1 MKTQVHID
9 ADLLAFKASAA
20 AEKRFVK
27 VFDSSGK
34 SIGEYKTRTEFKATV
49 PKETHSEYSFEDIQR
64 PEPIENALH
73 TIKKMIEGIV
83 EKAEA
88 DEYFTV
94 LSGKNNFRDDLPLP
108 SKYKGNREDMI
119 RPLLLND
126 VKDYIKQYH
135 DCVVTDGYEADDW
148 LSMKAYE
155 GYKSGNKIIQA
166 TIDKD
171 AYQCNG
177 WLLNWDIME
186 HPVFIDGFG
195 SLTYTREKGTKGTG
209 NIWLLA
215 QSLMGDATD
224 GYKPCELSGK
234 KFGDAG
240 CYNLL
245 KDITKYKQAYQAVYN
260 QYKEWYPSPVTYT
273 AWDGKEYT
281 KDALDIWQMYFSCAR
296 MLRKEGEII
305 ILKDVLSK
313 LGIER

>member
-34 SIGEYKTRTEFKATV
+34 YIGEYKTRIEFKGTV
-49 PKETHSEYSFEDIQR
+49 PKETHSEYLFEDIQR
-64 PEPIENALH
+64 QEPIENALH
-73 TIKKMIEGIV
+73 TIKKMIENIV
-83 EKAEA
+83 EKSEA
-88 DEYFTV
+88 DEYFTA
-94 LSGKNNFRDDLPLP
+94 LSGKNNFRDNLPLP
-108 SKYKGNREDMI
+108 TKYKGNREDMI
-119 RPLLLND
+119 RPLLLTD

-148 LSMKAYE
+148 LSMKSYE
-155 GYKSGNKIIQA
+155 GYRSGNKIIQA

-177 WLLNWDIME
+177 WLFDWDKME
-186 HPVFIDGFG
+186 YPIFIDGFG
-195 SLTYTREKGTKGTG
+195 SLKYTKEKGTKGTG

-224 GYKPCELSGK
+224 CYKPCELSGK
-234 KFGDAG
+234 KFGDVG
-240 CYNLL
+240 CYNIL
-245 KDITKYKQAYQAVYN
+245 KDTTKYKQAYQAVYN
-260 QYKEWYPSPVTYT
+260 QYKEWYPSPVTYI

-305 ILKDVLSK
+305 MLKDVLSK